1 MPAIMIVGIFVI
13 YVYYVII
20 CEVVMSKSYDKIQK
34 IAEQFGE
41 KVHGTKETLGE
52 IPEGLTLRSGFLK
65 ETYKN
70 IKSIVNYLTLN
81 RINEAKILLIEV
93 KNDIILTERCFNKIQ
108 LENERLLSEIR
119 GLKLSITRCEALLNK
134 RDIEIERLKQHSD
147 I

>member
-1 MPAIMIVGIFVI
+1 
-13 YVYYVII
+13 
-20 CEVVMSKSYDKIQK
+20 MSKSYDRIQK
-34 IAEQFGE
+34 IAEQFGD

-52 IPEGLTLRSGFLK
+52 IPEGLTLSGFLK

-81 RINEAKILLIEV
+81 RIDEAKSLLIEV
-93 KNDIILTERCFNKIQ
+93 KNDIILTERYFNKIQ

-119 GLKLSITRCEALLNK
+119 GLKLSITRYEALLNK
-134 RDIEIERLKQHSD
+134 RDVEIERLKQHSD